1 MARATGT
8 QALTTAAVQ
17 LPPQPCLEVAITNND
32 ATIAIL
38 LGWNATTQTF
48 TLAAA
53 QSIVIQC
60 GNLNQLWAKAASG
73 TPTLS
78 YMTM

>member
-17 LPPQPCLEVAITNND
+17 LPAQPCIEVAITNND
-32 ATIAIL
+32 ASIAIL
-38 LGWNATTQTF
+38 LGWNVTTQSF
-48 TLAAA
+48 TLPAGGTVVVQAN
-53 QSIVIQC
+53 
-60 GNLNQLWAKAASG
+60 NLNQLYAKSASG

-78 YMTM
+78 YITS

>member
-17 LPPQPCLEVAITNND
+17 LPAQPCLEVSIRNND
-32 ATIAIL
+32 GSIAVL
-38 LGWNATTQTF
+38 LGWTATTQSYTIP
-48 TLAAA
+48 AGGEVVVQA
-53 QSIVIQC
+53 S
-60 GNLNQLWAKAASG
+60 NLNQLWAKGASG

-78 YMTM
+78 YITS